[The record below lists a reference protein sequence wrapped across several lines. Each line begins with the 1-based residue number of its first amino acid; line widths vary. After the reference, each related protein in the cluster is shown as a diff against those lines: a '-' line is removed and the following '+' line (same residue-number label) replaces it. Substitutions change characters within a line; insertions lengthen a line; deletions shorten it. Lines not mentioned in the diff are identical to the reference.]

1 MDVLTAYDLECT
13 GILTKNCLFQFAIP
27 IFEIFKPIIIK
38 KLSSSFNLTRDS
50 PFLRFPSKK
59 KTAEYMYLENN
70 HKHALSSHRYFQYQ
84 SQLI

>member
-50 PFLRFPSKK
+50 PFLRIPSKK
-59 KTAEYMYLENN
+59 NSRIYVFRK
-70 HKHALSSHRYFQYQ
+70 
-84 SQLI
+84 